1 MNIAVFEVRKDEQE
15 ELARLKQR
23 HNLNLHCFSGPLT
36 DPSQLPDSTEA
47 VSTLGQSQLTA
58 PLLAALAEKGVR
70 ALSTRTIGYNHIDLE
85 GAKAAG
91 IRVLS
96 ASYPADGVADFT
108 IMLMLMTLRHYK
120 PALWRQQVNDYSLGG
135 LMGREL
141 CHQTVGVIGA
151 GRIGSTVIRS
161 LQGFGCTILA
171 NNPSPRPEL
180 EGMASFLPLEEV
192 IRQSDIITVHLPLTP
207 ESYHMIDRETLATAK
222 DGVILINTARGG
234 LMKLH
239 ALIERIESE
248 KIGALAMD
256 VFENEDGI
264 YHQNRKTDILR
275 NQKMAYLRQFPNVV
289 LTQHMAFY
297 TDTNVRSMVD
307 CGIEGLLTLQKTGS
321 APTLLV

>member
-36 DPSQLPDSTEA
+36 DPSQLPDGTEA

-91 IRVLS
+91 IRVKS

-108 IMLMLMTLRHYK
+108 IMLVLMTLRHYN

-141 CHQTVGVIGA
+141 RHQTVGVIGT

-180 EGMASFLPLEEV
+180 EGMARFLPLEEV

-222 DGVILINTARGG
+222 DGVILINTARGE
-234 LMKLH
+234 LMELD
-239 ALIERIESE
+239 ALIEGIESE

-307 CGIEGLLTLQKTGS
+307 CGIEGLLTLQETGS
-321 APTLLV
+321 APTLLI